1 MLRRLLAVIVAG
13 LAVTVPMGREEAAA
27 ATVTGP
33 FEIVFAHSG
42 KCLDVA
48 GATPLNVQLTQY
60 TCTGAYNTHWYL
72 DWSADRSYFLIRNR
86 ATSQC
91 VNVSGNRYLNGQ
103 PIIQWPCNAAYNNE
117 RFKSMPAPNGYL
129 YIETWLAPNKVVHQQ
144 GNQTHTNNAPVTL
157 WDKGANNR
165 NTQVTFIQR

>member
-1 MLRRLLAVIVAG
+1 MLRRLLAAIMAG
-13 LAVTVPMGREEAAA
+13 LAVTVPVIQDRAEAAA
-27 ATVTGP
+27 VTGP

-72 DWSADRSYFLIRNR
+72 DWAADGSYFLIRNR
-86 ATSQC
+86 ATAQC
-91 VNVSGNRYLNGQ
+91 VNISGNKYLDGR

-117 RFKSMPAPNGYL
+117 RFHRTAAPNGNS
-129 YIETWLAPNKVVHQQ
+129 YIEAWLVPGKVVHQQ
-144 GNQTHTNNAPVTL
+144 GNQTHTNNAPVSL
-157 WDKGANNR
+157 WEKSASAR
-165 NTQVTFIQR
+165 NTQVTFIQQ